1 MEFTAW
7 YLIVGAVLIMMA
19 LGGSLVKRLPLTPSM
34 LYLALGVALGPY
46 GAGFIRID
54 PIVDASL
61 VERVSEI
68 AVIISLFTAGLKLRS
83 PLTDARWRLPIRLA
97 SLSMIVTVALIT
109 LTGVTLLGL
118 PLGAAILLGAV
129 LAPTDPVLAS
139 DVQVSEPNDRDR
151 LRFSLTGEAGFND
164 GTAFPFVM
172 LGLGVMGLRELG
184 PLGWRWFA
192 VDVAW
197 AIAGGILIGWLAGRV
212 VGRLVLFLRQRH
224 KEAVG
229 LDDFLSLGL
238 LALAYGT
245 AIAAHAYGFL
255 AVFAAGL
262 ALGQIEAEPRGAGAG
277 TGKSRDET
285 NPPPVDVVQAA
296 GASRKEQIATDPQTA
311 HAYMAQ
317 AVLGFNEQLER
328 IAEVAMVILL
338 GGMLIVPGWLSALWF
353 VPLLLL
359 VIRPIAVWTG
369 TVGTRATTQQRG
381 LISWF
386 GIRGIGSIYYL
397 TYAIAHGPDE
407 RTAGKLTAITFVV
420 VAASITLH
428 GVSVTPLM
436 ERYGKS
442 TGTSGPSPG
451 RGDGAKEKDP
461 GPAVASAP

>member
-7 YLIVGAVLIMMA
+7 YLIVGAVLITMA
-19 LGGSLVKRLPLTPSM
+19 LAGSLVKRLPLTPSM

-46 GAGFIRID
+46 GAGLIRID

-83 PLTDARWRLPIRLA
+83 PLAEPRWRLPIRLA
-97 SLSMIVTVALIT
+97 SVSMVVTVGLIALA
-109 LTGVTLLGL
+109 GVTLLGL

-139 DVQVSEPNDRDR
+139 DVQVSEPNDRDQ
-151 LRFSLTGEAGFND
+151 LRFALTGEAGFND

-172 LGLGVMGLRELG
+172 LGLGVMGLHELG
-184 PLGWRWFA
+184 PLGWRWVA
-192 VDVAW
+192 VDVVW
-197 AIAGGILIGWLAGRV
+197 AIGGGILIGWLAGRA
-212 VGRLVLFLRQRH
+212 VGTLVLFLRRRH

-238 LALAYGT
+238 LALAYGA

-262 ALGQIEAEPRGAGAG
+262 ALGQIETEPRGAGAG
-277 TGKSRDET
+277 TGESREEA
-285 NPPPVDVVQAA
+285 NPAPADVVHAA
-296 GASRKEQIATDPQTA
+296 GAARKDEIATDPQTA

-328 IAEVAMVILL
+328 IAEVALVILL
-338 GGMLIVPGWLSALWF
+338 GGMLIIPGWLYALWF

-359 VIRPIAVWTG
+359 VIRPIAVWVG
-369 TVGTRATTQQRG
+369 TVGARATTQQRG
-381 LISWF
+381 LIGWF

-397 TYAIAHGPDE
+397 TYAIAHGLDE
-407 RTAGKLTAITFVV
+407 RTAGKLTAVTFAV

-436 ERYGKS
+436 KRYGKS
-442 TGTSGPSPG
+442 IGTRGASRAP
-451 RGDGAKEKDP
+451 GDGDTEKD
-461 GPAVASAP
+461 AVPTVVSAR

>member
-7 YLIVGAVLIMMA
+7 YLIVGAVLITMA
-19 LGGSLVKRLPLTPSM
+19 LAGPLVKRLPLTPSM

-46 GAGFIRID
+46 GAGLIRID
-54 PIVDASL
+54 PIDDASL

-83 PLTDARWRLPIRLA
+83 PLTDARWRVPIRLA
-97 SLSMIVTVALIT
+97 SLSMVVTVGLIT
-109 LTGVTLLGL
+109 LAGVTLLGL
-118 PLGAAILLGAV
+118 PWGAAILLGAI

-139 DVQVSEPNDRDR
+139 DVQVSEPTDRDR
-151 LRFSLTGEAGFND
+151 LRFALTGEAGFND

-172 LGLGVMGLRELG
+172 LGLGVMGLHDLG

-197 AIAGGILIGWLAGRV
+197 DIVGGILIGWLAGRV
-212 VGRLVLFLRQRH
+212 VGKLVLFLRQRH

-238 LALAYGT
+238 LALAYGA

-262 ALGQIEAEPRGAGAG
+262 ALGQIEAEPRDAEAG
-277 TGKSRDET
+277 TGKSEP
-285 NPPPVDVVQAA
+285 NPPPVDVMQAA
-296 GASRKEQIATDPQTA
+296 DASQKEGIATDPQTA

-328 IAEVAMVILL
+328 IAEVGMVILL

-359 VIRPIAVWTG
+359 VIRPVAVWVG
-369 TVGTRATTQQRG
+369 TVGTRATTQERG
-381 LISWF
+381 LMGWF

-397 TYAIAHGPDE
+397 TYAIAHGLDE
-407 RTAGKLTAITFVV
+407 RTAGKLTAITFIV

-436 ERYGKS
+436 NRYGKS
-442 TGTSGPSPG
+442 VGSRRASRV
-451 RGDGAKEKDP
+451 RGDGAREKD
-461 GPAVASAP
+461 AVATVASTR